1 MRARLRNASPELY
14 LIAAGGV
21 SIAIAAIVTRVPL
34 LQFGSFV
41 EMSIVLLASDVVIYL
56 LMKIG
61 LMKSP
66 RDSGT

>member
-1 MRARLRNASPELY
+1 MRAYLRNASPEVY
-14 LIAAGGV
+14 LIIAAGV

-34 LQFGSFV
+34 LRFGSFV

-56 LMKIG
+56 LMKID

-66 RDSGT
+66 RDRGT

>member
-1 MRARLRNASPELY
+1 MRAYLRNASPELY
-14 LIAAGGV
+14 LVVAAAV

-34 LQFGSFV
+34 LRFGSFI

-56 LMKIG
+56 LMKTG

-66 RDSGT
+66 RDRGT